1 MNKYVDSTEQ
11 LVCEIV
17 VQDIRRSVE
26 FYRKLGFEILRQE
39 QEFAELAWE
48 DHRLFLADHRTVYE
62 NRQDGGSGRR
72 PLPVGNIRIMVR
84 RVDDY
89 WNLVNDINAHV
100 VTAIADRPYG
110 LRDFTIADPD
120 GFGIRFASRSNL
132 RNA

>member
-17 VQDIRRSVE
+17 VEDIRRSVN
-26 FYRKLGFEILRQE
+26 FYGQLGFEILRQE
-39 QEFAELAWE
+39 QDFAELAWE
-48 DHRLFLADHRTVYE
+48 DHRLFLADYRTVYE
-62 NRQDGGSGRR
+62 NRQQARSGRP
-72 PLPVGNIRIMVR
+72 PLPLGNIRIMVR

-89 WNLVNDINAHV
+89 WKLANELNAQV
-100 VTAIADRPYG
+100 VAAIADRPYG

-132 RNA
+132 RNT